1 MWQATNEVITRV
13 PESTQDEMQTAA
25 ESCKRAFQD
34 WSQTTILTRQQMM
47 FRLQNLIRE
56 NLVMCM
62 LCWVTIRMQNL
73 PFHCSLFHSLTTS
86 ILDSLHKK
94 LDGEQHNTE
103 VLIFWM
109 MMFYL
114 SEKFADS
121 LIWILSFRLILQRI
135 SPKSK
140 GRPWLM
146 QRGTSWEDFVSVP

>member
-56 NLVMCM
+56 NLVICM

-73 PFHCSLFHSLTTS
+73 PFNCTLFHSLTTF

-114 SEKFADS
+114 SEKLYGFFLLD
-121 LIWILSFRLILQRI
+121 WYCKEYHQRAREDLGWCRG
-135 SPKSK
+135 
-140 GRPWLM
+140 GRHE
-146 QRGTSWEDFVSVP
+146 RTS